1 MVAHPVWLAKLLD
14 TVVSVFWKTN
24 NNHINHYRAIS
35 VWRMEQA
42 LTSFHLLAFG
52 RARRRFQQFWRG
64 RWDSV
69 TRMKQVGGW
78 GGGPGWS
85 HRGRARWSHRFS
97 EASGL
102 LERSLF
108 GGGGATSSRGR
119 LSQGRLSHQLGS
131 LGGGKSN
138 QTWTAQST
146 YLGEYSVGQ
155 DRAVVQNNW
164 SKTLPEV
171 VFKLQGWRLC
181 CRHWT
186 RGPM

>member
-1 MVAHPVWLAKLLD
+1 MIGKAIRHSSL
-14 TVVSVFWKTN
+14 SFWKTN

-78 GGGPGWS
+78 GGAGQVESSGAGQVESSVLW
-85 HRGRARWSHRFS
+85 
-97 EASGL
+97 ASGL

-131 LGGGKSN
+131 LGGGKI
-138 QTWTAQST
+138 QSDLNSAKHIFRWVFCGT
-146 YLGEYSVGQ
+146 RQSSC
-155 DRAVVQNNW
+155 
-164 SKTLPEV
+164 SK
-171 VFKLQGWRLC
+171 
-181 CRHWT
+181 
-186 RGPM
+186 

>member
-1 MVAHPVWLAKLLD
+1 MIGKAIRHSSL
-14 TVVSVFWKTN
+14 SFWKTN

-78 GGGPGWS
+78 GGRARWS

-97 EASGL
+97 ERAGFLSGPY
-102 LERSLF
+102 SVAVVQPHH
-108 GGGGATSSRGR
+108 GAAFPKAVSPTSWDH
-119 LSQGRLSHQLGS
+119 LAVV
-131 LGGGKSN
+131 KSN
-138 QTWTAQST
+138 QTWTAQRT
-146 YLGEYSVGQ
+146 YLGGDSVGQ